1 VEDDRHTS
9 EFELDDARWA
19 SMPRLAEAEQEGTL
33 TVGEGVMLRRND
45 PGQYDLLAD
54 TWWDL
59 RGPFA
64 MLHWIAQARA
74 SLVPPATRP
83 GSVLVDV
90 ACGGGLLAPHIR
102 HLGYV
107 HIGVDLSPTAVRVAR
122 EHGLRVVQGDAAR
135 LPLADSSVDVV
146 VAGECLEHVHDLKG
160 VVGELCRI
168 LKPGGTLVV
177 DTIAS
182 TALARF
188 LAITVAERLPG
199 GPPPGLHDGDLF
211 VDPDALT
218 AACAAGGVDLRL
230 NGLRPAL
237 LASLAWLSGRRSVS
251 RMVRTPSTAVLF
263 QGTGAKSKE
272 REE

>member
-1 VEDDRHTS
+1 MT
-9 EFELDDARWA
+9 
-19 SMPRLAEAEQEGTL
+19 T
-33 TVGEGVMLRRND
+33 GVRND

-54 TWWDL
+54 DWWDL

-64 MLHWIAQARA
+64 MLHWIAEARA

-83 GSVLVDV
+83 GSILVDV
-90 ACGGGLLAPHIR
+90 ACGGGLLAPHIGD
-102 HLGYV
+102 LGYV

-122 EHGLRVVQGDAAR
+122 DHGVRVVQGDAVR
-135 LPLADSSVDVV
+135 LPLVDSSAEVV
-146 VAGECLEHVHDLKG
+146 VAGECLEHLHDLRG

-168 LKPGGTLVV
+168 LKPGGPLVI

-199 GPPPGLHDGDLF
+199 GPPPGLHDGDLL
-211 VDPDALT
+211 VDRAALVG
-218 AACAAGGVDLRL
+218 ACAAGGVDLRL

-237 LASLAWLSGRRSVS
+237 LTSLAWVSGRRPVS
-251 RMVRTPSTAVLF
+251 RMVRTPSTAALF
-263 QGTGAKSKE
+263 QGTGMKSKGGAQ
-272 REE
+272 